1 MCSPSSVAYGIE
13 TDFVYAWRM
22 EFSIYNI
29 ANYVNTCIFLVDS
42 IASNNIHTHAQRLT
56 IGLSANRNA
65 NCREMVTESKRD
77 RAHAWQE
84 NRPRRK
90 TTKASQTDDICVYIG
105 IAVRGIK
112 VYRLCLVDGF

>member
-1 MCSPSSVAYGIE
+1 MFLFHSGQFVQSDDLRLSSTSIGICIFTRTGAMCSPSSVAYGIE

-77 RAHAWQE
+77 RAHA
-84 NRPRRK
+84 
-90 TTKASQTDDICVYIG
+90 
-105 IAVRGIK
+105 
-112 VYRLCLVDGF
+112 